1 MIQIKEYTGHIR
13 NWRTLLP
20 VLGIDPTCSREERER
35 EIILKGYQKWGDD
48 LGARLHGM
56 FAIILYDDAED
67 RTVCIRDP
75 FGTRTLYYYI
85 AGDGSFLAGHSIRKI
100 MEMPG
105 FRKEVN
111 HDALELYLTFSY
123 PAGEET
129 FFKGLKK
136 LMPGRVLVWKNGE
149 MQIKRFWQ
157 PKYEPDYTKTEQD
170 FADMINGCAKELF
183 AECIEEGEEPESF
196 LSGGVDSAYIAAM
209 SKVKAVNSIGYTDK
223 RFDESYLAE
232 EIAQILGKKFNRCVI
247 EPEQYFAEVPYVMY
261 NMEQPLADAS
271 AIVFSI
277 GCKATAEHAKLV
289 YSGEASDEFFCG
301 YHIFHNAQKYAD
313 NLEERYIGNTNIMKE
328 DEKKRIL
335 KNYTGNILPIDI
347 SKPLFSETKGMHPL
361 TKMQNVDVQIYFD
374 GDIQLNVDKMSEAAG
389 LEIRMPLLDTRM
401 FGIAASIPP
410 EMKLTDEQTKV
421 VFRKAAEAVLPEE
434 IAQRKKLGFIV
445 PIRIW
450 LADER
455 YNSDVREKFT
465 GKSAEQFF
473 NTDEIMKIY
482 NDYVGGEDLLWRKIW
497 VIYTFLVWY
506 EEYFV
511 KR

>member
-1 MIQIKEYTGHIR
+1 MIIKEFTGHIR
-13 NWRTLLP
+13 NWRALVP
-20 VLGIDPTCSREERER
+20 ELGIDADLNREQREH
-35 EIILKGYQKWGDD
+35 EIILKGFERWGED
-48 LGARLHGM
+48 LGKHLHGM
-56 FAIILYDDAED
+56 FAIILYDDTCD
-67 RTVCIRDP
+67 KYICVRDQ
-75 FGTRTLYYYI
+75 FGTRTLYYYLTE
-85 AGDGSFLAGHSIRKI
+85 DGQFLARHSIRKK

-105 FRKEVN
+105 FVKEFN
-111 HDALELYLTFSY
+111 HDALELFLSFSY

-129 FFKGLKK
+129 FFQGLKK
-136 LMPGRVLVWKNGE
+136 LMPGRTLTWQNGE
-149 MQIKRFWQ
+149 LKISRYWQ
-157 PKYEPDYTKTEQD
+157 PVYEPDHSKTEQD
-170 FADMINGCAKELF
+170 FADMINETANLLF
-183 AECIEEGEEPESF
+183 AECIEEGEQAESF

-209 SKVKAVNSIGYTDK
+209 SGVSVANSIGYEDK

-232 EIAQILGKKFNRCVI
+232 EIAGHLGKKFNRCVI
-247 EPEQYFAEVPYVMY
+247 GPEEYFAEVPYVMY

-277 GCKATAEHAKLV
+277 GCKAAAGHTKLV

-301 YHIFHNAQKYAD
+301 YHIFHNASKYAD
-313 NLEERYIGNTNIMKE
+313 NLEERYVGNTNIMKE

-335 KNYTGNILPIDI
+335 KDYTGNILPIDV
-347 SKPLFSETKGMHPL
+347 SKPLFKETRGMHPL

-374 GDIQLNVDKMSEAAG
+374 GDIQLNVDKMSAAAG

-401 FGIAASIPP
+401 FDIAAAIPP

-421 VFRKAAEAVLPEE
+421 VFRKAAEAVLPKE

-445 PIRIW
+445 PIRVW

-455 YNSDVREKFT
+455 YNGDVIEKF
-465 GKSAEQFF
+465 KSDMAAEFF
-473 NTDEIMKIY
+473 RTDEIMKILE
-482 NDYVGGEDLLWRKIW
+482 DYIGGQDLLWRKIW

-506 EEYFV
+506 EEYFI